1 MTSAA
6 GSLRFRTP
14 PMEVDIYFTPLEPP
28 IYELLGWDMKLIMP
42 CLEVIRRELPRL
54 AADLIPP
61 GAQIAIFAMA
71 RTKFPGGSY
80 PVLGVV
86 QFTEDYD
93 APYLAIEARIRTW
106 CRETGKDGLLKLAA
120 GVEAPTWEELKEMSC
135 YPLPTHG

>member
-1 MTSAA
+1 MR
-6 GSLRFRTP
+6 L

-28 IYELLGWDMKLIMP
+28 IYELLAWDMNLIIP

-54 AADLIPP
+54 AADLIPK
-61 GAQIAIFAMA
+61 GAQLAIFAMA

-106 CRETGKDGLLKLAA
+106 CRETGKEGMLKLAA
-120 GVEAPTWEELKEMSC
+120 GVEAPTWAELKEMAC
-135 YPLPTHG
+135 YPLPSAG